1 MGESQGI
8 KRFAA
13 RRKAEIVMDKTTGEG
28 FQKVRRSVRGRD
40 EVMRVQSEM
49 EAEGHPDEIF
59 HDGYVNW

>member
-1 MGESQGI
+1 
-8 KRFAA
+8 
-13 RRKAEIVMDKTTGEG
+13 MDKTTGEG